1 MAVSCPKRRPKSVCW
16 AMRVKWTEPALE
28 DLAGIQSYIAKDSPY
43 YAKQFIERIFEA
55 TEALEDFPELGRK
68 VPETEATE
76 NIRELIFQ
84 SYRIM
89 YLNQNN
95 LVFILAV
102 IHGRQPR
109 LGQHGTEAL
118 GGRVMISQVAIT
130 FGGLYLL

>member
-1 MAVSCPKRRPKSVCW
+1 MAVSCPKRRPKSGCW

-28 DLAGIQSYIAKDSPY
+28 DLAGIQAYIAKDSPY

-55 TEALEDFPELGRK
+55 AEALEDFPELGRK
-68 VPETEATE
+68 VPEAEATE

-89 YLNQNN
+89 YLNQDN

-102 IHGRQPR
+102 IHGSRDLASMEQKPWAV
-109 LGQHGTEAL
+109 G
-118 GGRVMISQVAIT
+118 
-130 FGGLYLL
+130 